1 MNNGESHLSD
11 RVLAH
16 LREVADAPDLS
27 GTRYDWIEPL
37 GRGGMSTVWRAR
49 DRSLDRDVALKVLAA
64 PAVAG
69 VAERLVA
76 EAKILARLDHPGI
89 VPVHDVGVLPDGRVY
104 YVMKRV
110 HGRRLDEL
118 VRAGAPEAERLRILV
133 RVGEAVA
140 FAHAQGVVHCDLKP
154 SNVMVG
160 AFGEVLVLDWGVAKG
175 LASAP
180 PGGSPDASSGG
191 GAPMRVG
198 TPGFMAP
205 EQERGDSDAIDA
217 QSDVYSL
224 GALLRALL
232 GGRPA
237 RPLAAI
243 AAKAMQPEKAARYA
257 DVPALLEDL
266 ARYQAGE
273 AVRALPEGPG
283 LKLLRLYRQHRLAVW
298 LVAAYLAAR
307 AAFIV
312 WGSPGRGGG

>member
-1 MNNGESHLSD
+1 VSEKRPSDDSVHVHLSD

-49 DRSLDRDVALKVLAA
+49 DRALDRDVALKVLAA
-64 PAVAG
+64 PAAAG

-89 VPVHDVGVLPDGRVY
+89 VPVHDVGVLPDGRVF

-118 VRAGAPEAERLRILV
+118 VRAGASEAERLRILV

-180 PGGSPDASSGG
+180 PGG
-191 GAPMRVG
+191 APMRVG

-217 QSDVYSL
+217 QSDVHSL

-232 GGRPA
+232 GERPP

-257 DVPALLEDL
+257 DVQALLEDL

-283 LKLLRLYRQHRLAVW
+283 MKLLRLYRQHRVAVW
-298 LVAAYLAAR
+298 LVAAYLVAR

-312 WGSPGRGGG
+312 WGRPGREGG

>member
-1 MNNGESHLSD
+1 VSDDEPHLSD

-49 DRSLDRDVALKVLAA
+49 DRALDRDVALKVLAA
-64 PAVAG
+64 PAAAG

-89 VPVHDVGVLPDGRVY
+89 VPVHDVGVLPDGRVF

-118 VRAGAPEAERLRILV
+118 VRAGASEAERLRILV

-175 LASAP
+175 LASTT
-180 PGGSPDASSGG
+180 SGG

-217 QSDVYSL
+217 QSDVHSL

-232 GGRPA
+232 GERPA

-266 ARYQAGE
+266 ARYQAGA

-283 LKLLRLYRQHRLAVW
+283 MKLLRLYRQHRVAVW
-298 LVAAYLAAR
+298 LVAAYLVAR

-312 WGSPGRGGG
+312 WGRPGREGG

>member
-1 MNNGESHLSD
+1 VSEKRPSDDPVHVHLSD

-49 DRSLDRDVALKVLAA
+49 DRALDRDVALKVLAA
-64 PAVAG
+64 PAAAG
-69 VAERLVA
+69 VAERLIA

-175 LASAP
+175 LASTT
-180 PGGSPDASSGG
+180 SGG

-217 QSDVYSL
+217 QSDVHSL

-232 GGRPA
+232 GERPA

-266 ARYQAGE
+266 ARYQAGA
-273 AVRALPEGPG
+273 AVHALPEGPG
-283 LKLLRLYRQHRLAVW
+283 MKLLRLYRQHRVAVW
-298 LVAAYLAAR
+298 LVAAYLVAR

-312 WGSPGRGGG
+312 WGRPGREGG